1 MIQESDIVKTDEDW
15 FYIGKNDAWCG
26 RPKQAQGLSSG
37 AASQYDLGYSEGLT
51 RRPPNIVAPCI
62 RTTTTQ
68 RNRT

>member
-15 FYIGKNDAWCG
+15 FYVGENDAWCG
-26 RPKQAQGLSSG
+26 RPKQAPEGNPC